1 VASAK
6 TQQNVAQPERRDS
19 GKTLPDTLRTA
30 KVIVCCGA
38 GGVGKTTTSAALAL
52 AAAKAGRRV
61 LVLTI
66 DPAKRLAQAMG
77 IPENAVK
84 PTQLSRE
91 HLDMAHVT
99 TGTLDAWMLNPRVV
113 FDNLVKKLAPTPEQ
127 AEKILNLRLYQA
139 LAELVAGMQEYTAAE
154 ALYDFST
161 SGAYD
166 LIVLDT
172 PPSRNALEFL
182 EAPGKLSRFLDEKV
196 VSAFLPSAGST
207 GFSFLRK
214 ATELIGS
221 VFVRVFGESFFKEL
235 QEFLGAFSGM
245 FSAMRAHSENVR
257 ALLKSREATFI
268 LVTSPE
274 QAALEEARYFRSK
287 LVEMELP
294 FGGFILNRSWARMD
308 GLLDPSTHK
317 PDGDALPELRSAWAK
332 LQLLADQE
340 RKLAARDQGLLDSL
354 IAELGAASG
363 FALAGPNLGEA
374 IADVPGLT
382 RLADALTV

>member
-1 VASAK
+1 M
-6 TQQNVAQPERRDS
+6 
-19 GKTLPDTLRTA
+19 TLSETLRSSR
-30 KVIVCCGA
+30 VVVCCGA

-52 AAAKAGRRV
+52 AAAKMGRRV

-84 PTQLSRE
+84 PTPLSKEQL
-91 HLDMAHVT
+91 DAANVT
-99 TGTLDAWMLNPRVV
+99 SGSLDAWMLNPRVV
-113 FDNLVKKLAPTPEQ
+113 FDNLVRKLAPSPEQ
-127 AEKILNLRLYQA
+127 AEKILGLRLYQA
-139 LAELVAGMQEYTAAE
+139 LSELVAGMQEYTAAE
-154 ALYDFST
+154 ALYDFSE

-196 VSAFLPSAGST
+196 VSMFLPSAKSS
-207 GFSFLRK
+207 GFSFLK
-214 ATELIGS
+214 KGMELIGS

-235 QEFLGAFSGM
+235 QEFLAAFSGM
-245 FSAMRAHSENVR
+245 FSAMRAHSEKVR
-257 ALLKSREATFI
+257 ALLKSNDATFV

-274 QAALEEARYFRSK
+274 QAAIEEARYFRNK
-287 LVEMELP
+287 LVEMQLP
-294 FGGFILNRSWARMD
+294 FGGFVLNRSWARMD
-308 GLLDPSTHK
+308 GLLDPSASR
-317 PDGDALPELRSAWAK
+317 PSADAPAELRSAWPK
-332 LQLLADQE
+332 LEKLAEQE
-340 RKLAARDQGLLDSL
+340 RQFAARDSELMQALVN
-354 IAELGAASG
+354 ELGSAKG

-382 RLADALTV
+382 RLADALVTG